1 MKQLISKVVSQKCNS
16 SGNLQRSKL
25 VWAVFENVVLSETL
39 DNLDALEKLS
49 FTFRSSR
56 SQIIFKI
63 GVLNISDYSQENT
76 CVRVSFY
83 NVTLQSFR
91 KICVRTM
98 DDFNFTNFLSDKVM
112 GDASCCCASY
122 CCFHKFAFENSL
134 SQNCYFCLMPPLRN
148 APATATF
155 AKLFLATSS
164 RKSYCQISLLLVS
177 ICFNVSFKRFPL
189 KKGYGTC
196 ALQKEQSLLLS

>member
-1 MKQLISKVVSQKCNS
+1 MIQLISKVVSQKCNS

-25 VWAVFENVVLSETL
+25 VSAVFENIVLSETL

-56 SQIIFKI
+56 SQIISKI
-63 GVLNISDYSQENT
+63 GVL
-76 CVRVSFY
+76 
-83 NVTLQSFR
+83 
-91 KICVRTM
+91 RTM
-98 DDFNFTNFLSDKVM
+98 DDFNFTNFLSDRVM

-134 SQNCYFCLMPPLRN
+134 SQNCYFCLLPPLRN

-177 ICFNVSFKRFPL
+177 ISICFSVSFKRFPL